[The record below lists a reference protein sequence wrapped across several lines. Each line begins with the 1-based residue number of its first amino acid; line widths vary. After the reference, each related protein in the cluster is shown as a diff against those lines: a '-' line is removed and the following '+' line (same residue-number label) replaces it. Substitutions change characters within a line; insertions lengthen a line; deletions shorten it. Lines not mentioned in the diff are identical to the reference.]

1 MTDTTARFALPLL
14 QPGQA
19 QKELYHNEALAAL
32 DSGLHPVAETSG
44 EDVPPPSPDPGQS
57 WIVGPAPTGDWSG
70 RANAL
75 ATWTEGGW
83 RILDPVEGM
92 SVWIRA
98 DQFFA
103 RWNGSAWILGEVIGE
118 SLKLSGQQVVGARE
132 EAIENVFGGVMVD
145 AEARV
150 AIAAIL
156 AALRGHG
163 LIAT

>member
-19 QKELYHNEALAAL
+19 QKELYHNEALALL

-44 EDVPPPSPDPGQS
+44 EVVPPPSPDPGQS
-57 WIVGPAPTGDWSG
+57 WIVGSAPTGEWSG
-70 RANAL
+70 QADAL
-75 ATWTEGGW
+75 ATWTESGW

-103 RWNGSAWILGEVIGE
+103 RWDGAAWIPGEVIGE
-118 SLKLSGQQVVGARE
+118 SLKLGGEQVVGARK
-132 EAIENVFGGVMVD
+132 EAIENVFGGVTVD
-145 AEARV
+145 AEARA

-156 AALRGHG
+156 AALRDHG